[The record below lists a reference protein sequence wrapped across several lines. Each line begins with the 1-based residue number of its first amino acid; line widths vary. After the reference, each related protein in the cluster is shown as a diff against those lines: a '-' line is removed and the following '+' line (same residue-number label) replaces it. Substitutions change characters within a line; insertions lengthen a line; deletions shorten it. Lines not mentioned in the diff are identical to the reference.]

1 MADIIRSPSIQSFM
15 STDSLS
21 MLASPTPESLATS
34 SSALHGDDAPRA
46 TAATEFD
53 DEPVAQSA
61 PQAHRFY
68 LKDGNVKFKLDDGM
82 MYNVHRY
89 FFDKHAPSFS
99 HEYLR
104 EGAGD
109 IVALQGV
116 SSTDLDRFLT
126 MVYPSDIGDCD
137 IHTVDE
143 WTSVLRLA
151 VKWSIPNLRAR
162 ALREIEPRATPVE
175 KVVIGREFAL
185 GEAWLLPAFVAICG
199 ARECLG
205 YADAARLGLRT
216 VVEIG
221 RIREDDQ
228 IHGTIDNLAE
238 AVCASG
244 VLSFASAEA
253 HPSAG
258 LEDSIPVTA
267 VPLDAAASSSAPVF
281 PHTGPTMVDETSL
294 KFTQAST
301 EPQSPT
307 TDLDEAGARDA
318 ARLTNPDTCLEQ
330 IKVHL
335 EYLALRA
342 AENTEMDDVCKNDLD
357 CAHYAVRLYDRLATE
372 KSPAALRHQE
382 WRRER
387 LDRIYRFLLPK
398 NHRLT
403 YRLDVS
409 RREDYSV
416 TECLPWIDNALAL
429 CIMHHL
435 PAPRDRIYDPIQDD
449 RQDHLIVIFSPENYA
464 VRRQVKGRLEERGL
478 VVIDDEY
485 QESLRIQIPVS
496 EHIDPEADF

>member
-1 MADIIRSPSIQSFM
+1 MTDQSRSPSIQSLT
-15 STDSLS
+15 SADSVS
-21 MLASPTPESLATS
+21 MLASPTSESPATPSTASHEDDVPRGTTPEL
-34 SSALHGDDAPRA
+34 R
-46 TAATEFD
+46 E
-53 DEPVAQSA
+53 EPVVETAHQS
-61 PQAHRFY
+61 HRFY
-68 LKDGNVKFKLDDGM
+68 LKDGNVKLRLDDGTL
-82 MYNVHRY
+82 YNVHRY
-89 FFDKHAPSFS
+89 FFDKHAPLFS
-99 HEYLR
+99 QQYLCD
-104 EGAGD
+104 AGD
-109 IVALQGV
+109 GIVALQGV
-116 SSTDLDRFLT
+116 SSTDLDRFLA

-162 ALREIEPRATPVE
+162 ALREIEPRASPVE
-175 KVVIGREFAL
+175 KVVIGREFVL

-205 YADAARLGLRT
+205 YVDAARLGLRT

-258 LEDSIPVTA
+258 LEDSILVTA

-281 PHTGPTMVDETSL
+281 PHTGPTMVDEISL

-318 ARLTNPDTCLEQ
+318 ARWTNPDTCLEQ
-330 IKVHL
+330 IKAHL

-342 AENTEMDDVCKNDLD
+342 AENTEMDDVCNSDLD
-357 CAHYAVRLYDRLATE
+357 RAHYAVRLYDRLATE

-387 LDRIYRFLLPK
+387 LDRIYRSLLPK

-403 YRLDVS
+403 YKLDVS

-416 TECLPWIDNALAL
+416 TDCLPWIDSALAL
-429 CIMHHL
+429 CIIHHL
-435 PAPRDRIYDPIQDD
+435 PAPRDRIYDPVQED
-449 RQDHLIVIFSPENYA
+449 RQDNLIVIFSPENYA
-464 VRRQVKGRLEERGL
+464 VRRQVKDRLEKRGL

-496 EHIDPEADF
+496 EHIAPEADF

>member
-21 MLASPTPESLATS
+21 MLASPTPEALATS

-61 PQAHRFY
+61 PQAHCFY

-99 HEYLR
+99 HEYLC
-104 EGAGD
+104 EGAEGT
-109 IVALQGV
+109 VALQGV
-116 SSTDLDRFLT
+116 SSTDLDRFLA

-162 ALREIEPRATPVE
+162 ALREIEPRASPVE

-185 GEAWLLPAFVAICG
+185 GKAWLLPAFVAICG

-221 RIREDDQ
+221 RIREDYQ
-228 IHGTIDNLAE
+228 IQGTVTNLAE
-238 AVCASG
+238 AVRASG
-244 VLSFASAEA
+244 MLTIASAEV
-253 HPSAG
+253 HPSFG
-258 LEDSIPVTA
+258 LDDAAA
-267 VPLDAAASSSAPVF
+267 VPLDAANSNGAPIL
-281 PHTGPTMVDETSL
+281 PHTQLSAVDDTNS
-294 KFTQAST
+294 KFTQARA
-301 EPQSPT
+301 EPQPPPIDS
-307 TDLDEAGARDA
+307 DVAA
-318 ARLTNPDTCLEQ
+318 ARFAPHPTNTGACLEQ
-330 IKVHL
+330 IKDYL

-342 AENTEMDDVCKNDLD
+342 AENTEMADVCNTDLD
-357 CAHYAVRLYDRLATE
+357 RALYAGRLHDRLANE

-387 LDRIYRFLLPK
+387 LNCIYRDFLQNIPALRYEVDLSRNDSWSAAKSISYIERVLAPNIVHQRLP
-398 NHRLT
+398 
-403 YRLDVS
+403 VS
-409 RREDYSV
+409 RELVDDDLEDNREDHLSV
-416 TECLPWIDNALAL
+416 
-429 CIMHHL
+429 
-435 PAPRDRIYDPIQDD
+435 
-449 RQDHLIVIFSPENYA
+449 VFSPSQFA
-464 VRRQVKGRLEERGL
+464 LKQQIKDRLEE
-478 VVIDDEY
+478 
-485 QESLRIQIPVS
+485 
-496 EHIDPEADF
+496 

>member
-21 MLASPTPESLATS
+21 MLASPTPEALATS

-99 HEYLR
+99 HEYLC
-104 EGAGD
+104 EGAED

-116 SSTDLDRFLT
+116 SSTDLDRFLA

-162 ALREIEPRATPVE
+162 ALREIEPRASPVE

-185 GEAWLLPAFVAICG
+185 GKAWLLPAFVAICG

-221 RIREDDQ
+221 RIREGYL
-228 IHGTIDNLAE
+228 IHGTVTDLAE
-238 AVCASG
+238 AVRARD
-244 VLSFASAEA
+244 VLSFPSPEFY
-253 HPSAG
+253 PSAG
-258 LEDSIPVTA
+258 LDDG
-267 VPLDAAASSSAPVF
+267 VPIATVPSGAAATSSAPVV
-281 PHTGPTMVDETSL
+281 PHPAPAAIDDTSVNS
-294 KFTQAST
+294 TQAN
-301 EPQSPT
+301 
-307 TDLDEAGARDA
+307 A
-318 ARLTNPDTCLEQ
+318 
-330 IKVHL
+330 IKDHL

-342 AENTEMDDVCKNDLD
+342 AENTEMDDVCNNSLD
-357 CAHYAVRLYDRLATE
+357 RALYAVKLYDRLATE

-387 LDRIYRFLLPK
+387 LDRIYRQILPK
-398 NHRLT
+398 NGRMNYKLNLSN
-403 YRLDVS
+403 YGIFP
-409 RREDYSV
+409 V
-416 TECLPWIDNALAL
+416 TNYLSWIDDVLAP
-429 CIMHHL
+429 CVVHHL
-435 PAPRDRIYDPIQDD
+435 PAPRERIYDPEQND
-449 RQDHLIVIFSPENYA
+449 RQDHLTVVFSPEHYA
-464 VRRQVKGRLEERGL
+464 IKRQVKDRLLEE
-478 VVIDDEY
+478 
-485 QESLRIQIPVS
+485 
-496 EHIDPEADF
+496 